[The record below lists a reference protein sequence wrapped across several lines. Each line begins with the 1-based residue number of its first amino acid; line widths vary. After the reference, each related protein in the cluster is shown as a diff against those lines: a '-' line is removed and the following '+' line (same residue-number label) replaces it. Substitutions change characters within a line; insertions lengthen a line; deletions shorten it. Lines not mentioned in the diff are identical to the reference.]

1 MVHQETSGTRF
12 QCATRRFSNG
22 GNWGGKNKREMKQDD
37 KRCRERVKKERNL
50 RKDITTKVK
59 VVHEDNQ
66 EMDSA

>member
-1 MVHQETSGTRF
+1 
-12 QCATRRFSNG
+12 
-22 GNWGGKNKREMKQDD
+22 MKQDD